1 MPFLNDFRKKAVVNM
16 LSKLCTE
23 EVAEYAIKIG
33 LENLDNVF
41 KNGGFTIPPI
51 SKEALKAFDE
61 KNNNV
66 MEFIQEKRDFIL
78 AKEAQTV
85 YFEYEDFCKHA
96 GYKPL
101 GRNSFYEAMENAG
114 YKKVR
119 DQTIPDRP
127 TMFVKPHS

>member
-1 MPFLNDFRKKAVVNM
+1 M

-101 GRNSFYEAMENAG
+101 VAIRFMRLWKTLDI
-114 YKKVR
+114 KKLETR
-119 DQTIPDRP
+119 QYQTDPRCL
-127 TMFVKPHS
+127 